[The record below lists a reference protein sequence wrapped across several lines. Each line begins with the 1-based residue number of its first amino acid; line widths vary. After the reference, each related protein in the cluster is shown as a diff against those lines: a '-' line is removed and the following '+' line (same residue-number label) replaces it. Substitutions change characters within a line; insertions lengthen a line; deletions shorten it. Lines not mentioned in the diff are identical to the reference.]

1 MIYAVST
8 LAIIGFSAG
17 AILALASLIFHV
29 KVDSKI
35 QAFSEILPGVN
46 CGACGYAGCLG
57 YAEALANEKVELNL
71 CTPGGKSVHQQI
83 AKILGQKINET
94 IKKVVQVACNGG
106 NRSSNKYQYLGV
118 DTCISANQLANGFKS
133 CNYGCLGFGDCF
145 KACPFDAITMS
156 SSNLPIIDKDKC
168 TACLK
173 CIKACPK
180 NLLNLILYQPKHF
193 VFCQSH
199 DKGSLVRN
207 YCDIGCIGCGLCLL
221 NCTYKA
227 IEMRDNVAFI
237 IAEKCTNCGVCLEK
251 CPTKSINFIDER
263 QYR

>member
-1 MIYAVST
+1 MIFAVST

-17 AILALASLIFHV
+17 AILALAGRIFHV
-29 KVDSKI
+29 AVDPKVG
-35 QAFSEILPGVN
+35 ALSEILPGVN
-46 CGACGYAGCLG
+46 CGACGYAGCAA
-57 YAEALANEKVELNL
+57 YAEALALGGVELNL
-71 CTPGGKSVHQQI
+71 CAPGGEIVNQAI
-83 AKILGQKINET
+83 AKILEKKVNEK

-106 NRSSNKYQYLGV
+106 SRSTDKYQYLGV
-118 DTCISANQLANGFKS
+118 GTCTAANQLAGGFKS
-133 CNYGCLGFGDCF
+133 CFYGCLGLGDCF
-145 KACPFDAITMS
+145 KICPFDAITMS

-180 NLLNLILYQPKHF
+180 NLLVLTLYQPKHF

-207 YCDIGCIGCGLCLL
+207 HCKIGCIGCGLCVR
-221 NCTYKA
+221 NCTYEA
-227 IEMRDNVAFI
+227 IEMRDNVAYI
-237 IAEKCTNCGVCLEK
+237 IPEKCTNCGVCLEK

-263 QYR
+263 QYV